1 MDSGIEHYA
10 HQIDSLVGRLD
21 ALIELQQ
28 NRNHFVV
35 TQKQDG
41 MGAWGGFAVAACVS
55 TLVLMVAF
63 IIIENRSYT
72 HLDAQIDQLKAW
84 NDINRA
90 KLAGL
95 EAKVSKP

>member
-35 TQKQDG
+35 TQKQEGLGGWNIAAVCACFFTMFALIIALIVIIPEVHDLR
-41 MGAWGGFAVAACVS
+41 AW
-55 TLVLMVAF
+55 
-63 IIIENRSYT
+63 R
-72 HLDAQIDQLKAW
+72 
-84 NDINRA
+84 DIHSA
-90 KLAGL
+90 KIARL
-95 EAKVSKP
+95 EAAQDHK